1 MGFPQL
7 GFCDLPLQQQHAH
20 NLTCKKKIPAHNL
33 HLIQASNANTRRLF
47 VSIAYCL
54 ARQREGEDPKKKT
67 KRHKHNNKT
76 QDTKKKRIR
85 GHSCSEE
92 THLLLFLLLPH
103 SAIAN
108 SISDRAFCCPPAGHI
123 DGDES
128 GDYPKAQKEDMVG
141 LGGRAHW
148 VARQSAIQKSSNVA
162 ANMAERVLWVRGR
175 GEEEEEEKEE
185 GATVSVKELQSFTNT
200 DIQSHGAYDKC
211 SSDGVLGSFHNL
223 LGCRS

>member
-1 MGFPQL
+1 MGIPQL
-7 GFCDLPLQQQHAH
+7 GFCDLPQQKQRAH
-20 NLTCKKKIPAHNL
+20 NLTYKKKIPSHNL

-47 VSIAYCL
+47 ISIAYCL
-54 ARQREGEDPKKKT
+54 AQHREGEDKKQKT

-76 QDTKKKRIR
+76 QDTKKRRIG

-92 THLLLFLLLPH
+92 THLLLFLLFLQ
-103 SAIAN
+103 SAMAN
-108 SISDRAFCCPPAGHI
+108 SSSDRARCCPPAGHI
-123 DGDES
+123 EGDDG

-141 LGGRAHW
+141 FGGRAHW
-148 VARQSAIQKSSNVA
+148 VARESAIQKSSNVA
-162 ANMAERVLWVRGR
+162 ANMAERVLWVRGK
-175 GEEEEEEKEE
+175 GEEEEKEE
-185 GATVSVKELQSFTNT
+185 GATVSVKELQSFTDT